1 MTGVF
6 AAEWLKLRK
15 RPAAWVIGLIW
26 LALVF
31 LLGYLLPYA
40 LLRSVPHRHGG
51 SPGVDRGAL
60 VAPLLP
66 RNILHELLPPF
77 ANLGGA
83 LVLILAVVTMG
94 SEYGWGTLKTIL
106 TQRPGR
112 LTVLIGRLLALALA
126 LALLVALTFVAGG
139 VGSLLVAVLEHER
152 VEWPPLPDILRGIG
166 ALLLIFATWAAI
178 GLGLAVLLRGTSLAI
193 GLGLVYALVIEN
205 LIRAF
210 SGLGSIVRTVSTTL
224 PGVNANALANAF
236 ASSSGGFRASVESP
250 VGVGQAILALSTY
263 IVVFVVLV
271 AFILLRRDV
280 AS

>member
-1 MTGVF
+1 MIGVF

-15 RPAAWVIGLIW
+15 RTATWVIGLIW

-31 LLGYLLPYA
+31 LLGYLVPYA
-40 LLRSVPHRHGG
+40 LSGSAQRGRGG
-51 SPGVDRGAL
+51 SSGVDQGTL
-60 VAPLLP
+60 VATLLP
-66 RNILHELLPPF
+66 RNILHDLLPPF

-83 LVLILAVVTMG
+83 LVLILSVLAIG

-112 LTVLIGRLLALALA
+112 MTVLAGRLLALALV
-126 LALLVALTFVAGG
+126 LALLVVLAFVAAGT
-139 VGSLLVAVLEHER
+139 GSLLVAVLAHEG
-152 VEWPPLPDILRGIG
+152 VEWPPLFDILRGIG
-166 ALLLIFATWAAI
+166 ALLLIFAMWAAI
-178 GLGLAVLLRGTSLAI
+178 GLGLAILFRGTSLAI

-210 SGLGSIVRTVSTTL
+210 SGLNSIIRGLSTAL

-236 ASSSGGFRASVESP
+236 GASSGGFRANIESP
-250 VGVGQAILALSTY
+250 VGVGQAIFALAIY
-263 IVVFVVLV
+263 IVVFVALAAV
-271 AFILLRRDV
+271 ILLRRDV